1 MLRRCVILSG
11 FFFPI
16 IIYQILDVDRE
27 GLTKLKKA
35 VKAMHASGNGKN
47 KEFFFCCFLNYFLGM
62 YTHTCLVY
70 EVEDL
75 FFFPNKTELHSSF
88 FFVTNPILEL
98 L

>member
-47 KEFFFCCFLNYFLGM
+47 KEFFFFVVFLTIFLGCIH
-62 YTHTCLVY
+62 THTHALY
-70 EVEDL
+70 T
-75 FFFPNKTELHSSF
+75 K
-88 FFVTNPILEL
+88 
-98 L
+98 